1 MKKIWKYGK
10 REGKGFLDIRVAWDW
25 IKYYVRLFSMQY
37 SKELARIKKEKEESL
52 QKKLQAAQIQ
62 VQQNPCKEFEKPLD
76 KCKNFTTTKP
86 MD

>member
-1 MKKIWKYGK
+1 MKNIWKYGK
-10 REGKGFLDIRVAWDW
+10 REGKEFLDIRVALDW
-25 IKYYVRLFSMQY
+25 IKYYVRLFSLQY

-62 VQQNPCKEFEKPLD
+62 VQQKPCKEFEKTLD
-76 KCKNFTTTKP
+76 KRKNFTTRKP